1 MKTQYDV
8 TIGIPV
14 YKSVKY
20 IESSLLSALNQT
32 FKDIEFL
39 IVDDCGNDG
48 SMDIILNIQKSHPRG
63 GDIHILINDTNNGV
77 SCSRNRIID
86 EAKGRFLYFMDSDDT
101 IEPDT
106 IQLLYDAVCVNNAQ
120 IAYGSYEI
128 IDDTGDTPNKLYQKD
143 SLVLKGKDKLA
154 LYAFKNNNKFHV
166 SVCNN
171 LVDLAFLRHTKIK
184 FIDASYWE
192 DLAYTTELVTK
203 VDCAVL
209 LSNITYHYI
218 RHAESLSHYQDRDVF
233 EKGELLNNIS
243 VLCYVKEKCLVHKG
257 KIYLPYLCY
266 NLEMISFYMVCTIL
280 RHSHNIVP
288 NFSIKEIKSIMRYP
302 LPFSFVF
309 SFKEKRIPNFM
320 FALLSFVPIGLFL
333 PSIWLLGKLKR
344 AK

>member
-1 MKTQYDV
+1 MNARFEV

-14 YKSVKY
+14 FKSVKY
-20 IESSLLSALNQT
+20 IEASLLSALNQT

-48 SMDIILNIQKSHPRG
+48 SMDIVLNIQNSHPRG
-63 GDIHILINDTNNGV
+63 GEIHILINDANYGV
-77 SCSRNRIID
+77 SYSRNRIID

-106 IQLLYDAVCVNNAQ
+106 IQLLYDAICINNAQ

-128 IDDTGDTPNKLYQKD
+128 IDDNGDAPNELYQKD
-143 SLVLKGKDKLA
+143 SLVLNGKDKLA

-171 LVDLAFLRHTKIK
+171 LVDLAFLRITKIK

-192 DLAYTTELVTK
+192 DMAYTTELVTK

-233 EKGELLNNIS
+233 EKSELLNNIS
-243 VLCYVKEKCLVHKG
+243 VLSHMKGNCLEHRG

-280 RHSHNIVP
+280 RYSHNIVP
-288 NFSIKEIKSIMRYP
+288 KFSMKEIKSIMKYP
-302 LPFSFVF
+302 LPCSFIF
-309 SFKEKRIPNFM
+309 SFKEKKKSNFM
-320 FALLSFVPIGLFL
+320 FALLSFMPIGLFL

-344 AK
+344 AF

>member
-1 MKTQYDV
+1 MNTRFEV

-14 YKSVKY
+14 FKSVMY
-20 IESSLLSALNQT
+20 IEASLLSALNQT

-48 SMDIILNIQKSHPRG
+48 SMDIVSNIQKCHARG
-63 GDIHILINDTNNGV
+63 CNIYVLTNDTNYGV
-77 SCSRNRIID
+77 GYSRNRIID

-106 IQLLYDAVCVNNAQ
+106 IQLLYDAVCINDAQ

-128 IDDTGDTPNKLYQKD
+128 IDNIGNAPNELYQKD

-154 LYAFKNNNKFHV
+154 LFAFKNNKKFHV

-171 LVDLAFLRHTKIK
+171 LVDLAFLRHTNIK

-192 DLAYTTELVTK
+192 DMVYTTELVTK

-218 RHAESLSHYQDRDVF
+218 RHAESLSHYQNRDVF
-233 EKGELLNNIS
+233 EKRELLNNIS
-243 VLCYVKEKCLVHKG
+243 VLCYMKEKCLEHRG
-257 KIYLPYLCY
+257 KMYLPYLCY

-288 NFSIKEIKSIMRYP
+288 KFSIKEIKSIMRYP

-309 SFKEKRIPNFM
+309 SFKEKKIPNFM
-320 FALLSFVPIGLFL
+320 FALLSFMPTGLFL
-333 PSIWLLGKLKR
+333 PSIWSLGKMKR
-344 AK
+344 AI